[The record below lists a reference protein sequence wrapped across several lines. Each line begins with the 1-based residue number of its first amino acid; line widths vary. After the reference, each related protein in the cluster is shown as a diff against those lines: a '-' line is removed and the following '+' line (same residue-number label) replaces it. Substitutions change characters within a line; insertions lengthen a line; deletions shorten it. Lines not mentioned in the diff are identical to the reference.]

1 MKPLNDSPQVS
12 SRPLTSALDIGT
24 ATYVKLLMRFRRRIE
39 SGEWPVDGQIPSL
52 EALVEETGVARATV
66 RHALSFL
73 ESEGLI
79 GRYRGRGTFVLRRP
93 VSEVFYD
100 IPTDWHTLVDQTPQI
115 DIEWLATATVNDAIP
130 VSHPGGTLAPGGYQY
145 FRRLQR
151 HNQIPY
157 FLGISY
163 LEQGLFKK
171 TGKKPFNTPAPMRVL
186 QKHAGDRLGRAEQTI
201 TATTADPEISTLLQL
216 AIHAPVMVVS
226 RTVFDVDQV
235 VIYESTGIFRADF
248 VRVRNVLRE
257 GPG

>member
-1 MKPLNDSPQVS
+1 MKPLNDVPTVS
-12 SRPLTSALDIGT
+12 SRSLTSALDIGT

-39 SGEWPVDGQIPSL
+39 SGEWPVDKQIPSL
-52 EALVEETGVARATV
+52 ETLVEETGAARATV

-79 GRYRGRGTFVLRRP
+79 GRYRGRGTFVLKRP
-93 VSEVFYD
+93 VSEVFYN
-100 IPTDWHTLVDQTPQI
+100 IPTDWETLSEQI
-115 DIEWLATATVNDAIP
+115 PDIEIEWIATATVEEGIP
-130 VSHPGGTLAPGGYQY
+130 VCHPGGVLSPHGYQY

-163 LEQGLFKK
+163 LEQRLFKK
-171 TGKKPFNTPAPMRVL
+171 IGKKPFNTPAPMRVL

-201 TATTADPEISTLLQL
+201 SATTADPEIATLLQL

-226 RTVFDVDQV
+226 RTVMDLDKV
-235 VIYESTGIFRADF
+235 VLYESTGIFRADF
-248 VRVRNVLRE
+248 VRVHNVLRD